1 MWNGNE
7 ATAMRNIHFQAGR
20 LPGRAVVTVAGAD
33 SGHFLHNL
41 LTADI
46 EHLAA
51 GAATY
56 AALLSPQGKILF
68 DMLVFRA
75 PDVFLIDCAASRA
88 SALMQ
93 RLGMYKLRAR
103 VEISPRSD
111 LSVGVSPAEVPGS
124 YRDPRAPGI
133 GWRSIGAPAG
143 GTPAGGTPA
152 GDLAEGYDAARIA
165 LGLADSDA
173 DLGSGEFFPHEANL
187 DQLGGVSFTKG
198 CYIGQE
204 IVSRM
209 EHRGTA
215 RNRIL
220 PVALDGA
227 APPKGTEVRAGGK
240 PVGTLLSSAGTAALA
255 LLRLDRLADAGAPLM
270 ADGVRLHVL
279 KPRWAAYEVP
289 GAEAVA

>member
-1 MWNGNE
+1 
-7 ATAMRNIHFQAGR
+7 MRNIHFQAGR
-20 LPGRAVVTVAGAD
+20 LPGRAVIAVQGAD

-46 EHLAA
+46 EHLAP

-75 PDVFLIDCAASRA
+75 PEGFMIDCAASRA

-93 RLGMYKLRAR
+93 RLGMYKLRTR

-111 LSVGVSPAEVPGS
+111 LSVGVSPVDLPGG

-133 GWRSIGAPAG
+133 GWRIIEAPERGA
-143 GTPAGGTPA
+143 PA
-152 GDLAEGYDAARIA
+152 GDLAEGYDAARLA

-215 RNRIL
+215 RSRIL
-220 PVALDGA
+220 PVALDGEP
-227 APPKGTEVRAGGK
+227 PPKGTEIRAGEK
-240 PVGTLLSSAGTAALA
+240 LMGTLLSSSGRAGLA
-255 LLRLDRLADAGAPLM
+255 LLRLDRLADSAAPLM
-270 ADGVRLHVL
+270 AEGVGLHVL
-279 KPRWAAYEVP
+279 KPRWAGYDVP
-289 GAEAVA
+289 GADGLA

>member
-7 ATAMRNIHFQAGR
+7 ATEMRDIQFRAGR
-20 LPGRAVVTVAGAD
+20 LPDRAVVGVQGPD

-46 EHLAA
+46 EHLEPG
-51 GAATY
+51 GASY

-68 DMLVFRA
+68 DVMVLRT
-75 PDVFLIDCAASRA
+75 PEGFLIDCAASRA
-88 SALMQ
+88 AGLVQ

-103 VEISPRSD
+103 VEVGLRD
-111 LSVGVSPAEVPGS
+111 ELSVAVSPTEVPGS
-124 YRDPRAPGI
+124 YRDPRSADI
-133 GWRSIGAPAG
+133 GWRII
-143 GTPAGGTPA
+143 GTPPDVAA
-152 GDLAEGYDAARIA
+152 QGYDGARIA
-165 LGLADSDA
+165 LGLADSEA

-187 DQLGGVSFTKG
+187 DQLGGVSFRKG
-198 CYIGQE
+198 CYVGQE

-220 PVALDGA
+220 PVAIDGQ
-227 APPKGTEVRAGGK
+227 APPKGTEVRAGEK
-240 PVGTLLSSAGTAALA
+240 LVGTLLSSAGTAALA
-255 LLRLDRLADAGAPLM
+255 LLRLDRLADAEAPLT

-279 KPRWAAYEVP
+279 KPRWATYDVP

>member
-7 ATAMRNIHFQAGR
+7 ATEMRDIQFRAGR
-20 LPGRAVVTVAGAD
+20 LPDRAVVGVQGSD

-46 EHLAA
+46 EHLES
-51 GAATY
+51 GAASY

-68 DMLVFRA
+68 DMMVLRT
-75 PDVFLIDCAASRA
+75 PEGFLIDCAASRA
-88 SALMQ
+88 AGLVQ
-93 RLGMYKLRAR
+93 RLGMYKLRAK
-103 VEISPRSD
+103 VEVSLRDD

-124 YRDPRAPGI
+124 YRDPRSPDL
-133 GWRSIGAPAG
+133 GWRMI
-143 GTPAGGTPA
+143 GTPPA
-152 GDLAEGYDAARIA
+152 EEAEGYGAARIA
-165 LGLADSDA
+165 LGLADSEA
-173 DLGSGEFFPHEANL
+173 DIGSGEFFPHEANL
-187 DQLGGVSFTKG
+187 DQLGGVSFKKG
-198 CYIGQE
+198 CYVGQE

-215 RNRIL
+215 RNRVL
-220 PVALDGA
+220 PVNLDGA
-227 APPKGTEVRAGGK
+227 APPKGTEVRAGEK
-240 PVGTLLSSAGTAALA
+240 LVGTLLSSAGTAALA

-279 KPRWAAYEVP
+279 KPRWAAYDVP